1 MKPLIKVLYVDDN
14 PMDRELVRDALEKE
28 QEGFQITEA
37 SSRQEF
43 EACLQEG
50 GFDLVLS
57 DFNILG
63 FEGLQVIEA
72 IKAGYPGLPVII
84 VTGTGSEE
92 IAVEAMRSGAA
103 DYVIKTPRHIQ
114 RLPIT
119 IQAVLEKRHLKAEK
133 ARSIAELREARRDW
147 EEIFQA
153 IGHPTLILESEYN
166 IVNANRA
173 ACQAVGLLEAE
184 LRGRKCY
191 EIFHDSQQP
200 PENCPLKKML
210 HSGRLEAMEM
220 EMNALGGAFIVSCTP
235 VLDEAGRLQKVIH
248 IATDITPRKRAEEAL
263 RQSEE
268 KYRRLVKQV
277 PAVVYKGHRDWG
289 LECFDQKIEE
299 ITGYSMEEFNGRQK
313 TWLDLIFPEDLDQAR
328 NSFKEALKGD
338 GSYVA
343 EYRIR
348 KKTGEVSWLQA
359 RNRIVRDTAGKFD
372 YISGVFF
379 DITERKELEDQLI
392 KAQKMEAVGILAG
405 GVAHDFNNLLTAIM
419 GYSEMMMMGLRPE
432 DPFHLYVEEITKAVN
447 RGASLT
453 NQLLA
458 FSRKQILQ
466 PQVINLNDMVT
477 DMDKMLQRLIG
488 EDIDLVTC
496 IDQELG
502 LVKADPSQIEQII
515 MNLAVNAR
523 DAMPHGGK
531 LTIETAN
538 VYLDQAYAQGHAD
551 ATPGPHVMLAV
562 SDNGT
567 GMDTE
572 TLSHIFEPFFTTK
585 ESGKG
590 TGLGLAT
597 IYGVVK
603 QSGGNVWVYSEPG
616 QGTTFKVYLP
626 RVEEGLEIVKPKTA
640 PVISLEGKETI
651 LLVEDDVGLRE
662 LISRALR
669 HYGFTV
675 LEAAQGGEA
684 LLLCEKEKAPIHLML
699 TDVVMPHMSGA
710 TLAERLRVLHPE
722 MQVLFMSGYTEDA
735 IVHHGVLNSDVN
747 FIPKPFRMLA
757 LVQKVREVLDS
768 TSSP

>member
-1 MKPLIKVLYVDDN
+1 MMAV
-14 PMDRELVRDALEKE
+14 
-28 QEGFQITEA
+28 
-37 SSRQEF
+37 SR
-43 EACLQEG
+43 L
-50 GFDLVLS
+50 
-57 DFNILG
+57 
-63 FEGLQVIEA
+63 
-72 IKAGYPGLPVII
+72 
-84 VTGTGSEE
+84 
-92 IAVEAMRSGAA
+92 
-103 DYVIKTPRHIQ
+103 
-114 RLPIT
+114 
-119 IQAVLEKRHLKAEK
+119 
-133 ARSIAELREARRDW
+133 
-147 EEIFQA
+147 
-153 IGHPTLILESEYN
+153 
-166 IVNANRA
+166 
-173 ACQAVGLLEAE
+173 
-184 LRGRKCY
+184 
-191 EIFHDSQQP
+191 
-200 PENCPLKKML
+200 
-210 HSGRLEAMEM
+210 
-220 EMNALGGAFIVSCTP
+220 
-235 VLDEAGRLQKVIH
+235 
-248 IATDITPRKRAEEAL
+248 
-263 RQSEE
+263 
-268 KYRRLVKQV
+268 
-277 PAVVYKGHRDWG
+277 
-289 LECFDQKIEE
+289 
-299 ITGYSMEEFNGRQK
+299 
-313 TWLDLIFPEDLDQAR
+313 
-328 NSFKEALKGD
+328 
-338 GSYVA
+338 
-343 EYRIR
+343 
-348 KKTGEVSWLQA
+348 
-359 RNRIVRDTAGKFD
+359 
-372 YISGVFF
+372 
-379 DITERKELEDQLI
+379 
-392 KAQKMEAVGILAG
+392 
-405 GVAHDFNNLLTAIM
+405 
-419 GYSEMMMMGLRPE
+419 MMGLRPE

-538 VYLDQAYAQGHAD
+538 VYLDQAYALGHAD